1 MQYLGEL
8 ISLGVAVSWTATA
21 IMGEIATKHLGKIPL
36 NVLRMLLVIIF
47 STILLF
53 VTTGSPLPINADL
66 ETWMWLLLSGIIGYV
81 MGDYCLFS
89 SYLIIGS
96 QFGQLFM
103 TLAPMMAA
111 IAAWMTLGQRLNLQ
125 SIMAMIV
132 TLTGIAI
139 SILGRGKNHSLS
151 LKLPIKGI
159 LFGIG
164 AGLGQGLG
172 LVISKI
178 GLDHYQAL
186 NKTLIGTN
194 TEFMLPFSAN
204 LIRCVAGLIGFVFIL
219 YLYKGSGNFKEVL
232 HDRKGMTAALFT
244 TMFGP
249 FIGVGFSLM
258 AIQYTSAGIAS
269 TLMATTPILILLPSH
284 YIFHTP
290 ITKNTVIGAIVSV
303 IGVSLFFIK

>member
-47 STILLF
+47 SSSLLF
-53 VTTGSPLPINADL
+53 ITTGSPLPINADL
-66 ETWMWLLLSGIIGYV
+66 ETWMWLLLSGIVGYV

-89 SYLIIGS
+89 SYVIIGS

-111 IAAWMTLGQRLNLQ
+111 IAAWITLGQQLNLQ
-125 SIMAMIV
+125 SILAMIV
-132 TLTGIAI
+132 TLTGISI
-139 SILGRGKNHSLS
+139 SILGRGKSHTLS
-151 LKLPIKGI
+151 LKLPLKGV

-178 GLDHYQAL
+178 GLDHYQEL
-186 NKTLIGTN
+186 NKMLIGTK
-194 TEFMLPFSAN
+194 TEFILPFSAN
-204 LIRCVAGLIGFVFIL
+204 LIRCIAGLIGFTSIL
-219 YLYKGSGNFKEVL
+219 YIYKGFGNLKEVI
-232 HDRKGMTAALFT
+232 HDRKGMTAALLT
-244 TMFGP
+244 TIFGP

-258 AIQYTSAGIAS
+258 AVQYTSAGIAS

-284 YIFHTP
+284 YIFHTQ
-290 ITKNTVIGAIVSV
+290 ITKNAVIGAIVSV
-303 IGVSLFFIK
+303 IGVSLFFI

>member
-1 MQYLGEL
+1 MHYLGEI

-47 STILLF
+47 SSSLLF
-53 VTTGSPLPINADL
+53 ITTGSPLPINADL
-66 ETWMWLLLSGIIGYV
+66 ETWMWLLLSGIVGYV

-89 SYLIIGS
+89 SYVIIGS

-111 IAAWMTLGQRLNLQ
+111 IAAWMTLGQQLNLQ
-125 SIMAMIV
+125 SILAMII
-132 TLTGIAI
+132 TLTGISI
-139 SILGRGKNHSLS
+139 SILGKGKSHTLS
-151 LKLPIKGI
+151 LKLPLKGI

-204 LIRCVAGLIGFVFIL
+204 LIRCIAGLAGFTSIL
-219 YLYKGSGNFKEVL
+219 YLNKGFGNLKEVI
-232 HDRKGMTAALFT
+232 HDNKGMTAALLT
-244 TMFGP
+244 TIFGP

-258 AIQYTSAGIAS
+258 AVQYTSAGIAS

-284 YIFHTP
+284 YIFHTQ
-290 ITKNTVIGAIVSV
+290 ITKNAVIGAIVSV
-303 IGVSLFFIK
+303 IGVSLFFI